1 MNQKACRS
9 EHSQEIRDSRWRV
22 NLKANHN
29 NWTYGEPYLPS
40 PSLCRC
46 IVLKSMRG
54 KVIGHG
60 ANKMKKNGK
69 NTKVNTQHSQNKPYI
84 TCKAGRYSTR
94 GTQPSSGARPWAL
107 SASRQFPWQVR
118 MLRPWQNSTL
128 YRKGLQRTEMATGK
142 AGWSWPRASCSL
154 TWTEHRFYM
163 VLLTAGK

>member
-1 MNQKACRS
+1 M
-9 EHSQEIRDSRWRV
+9 
-22 NLKANHN
+22 
-29 NWTYGEPYLPS
+29 YGEPYLPS

-94 GTQPSSGARPWAL
+94 EKTSCTLSQAL
-107 SASRQFPWQVR
+107 TS
-118 MLRPWQNSTL
+118 LNS
-128 YRKGLQRTEMATGK
+128 QAT
-142 AGWSWPRASCSL
+142 A
-154 TWTEHRFYM
+154 
-163 VLLTAGK
+163 VAGKDAQAFVSLNCLPERFTELTQEY

>member
-1 MNQKACRS
+1 M
-9 EHSQEIRDSRWRV
+9 
-22 NLKANHN
+22 
-29 NWTYGEPYLPS
+29 YGEPYLPS

-94 GTQPSSGARPWAL
+94 EKKSHILSQAL
-107 SASRQFPWQVR
+107 NT
-118 MLRPWQNSTL
+118 LNS
-128 YRKGLQRTEMATGK
+128 QAI
-142 AGWSWPRASCSL
+142 A
-154 TWTEHRFYM
+154 
-163 VLLTAGK
+163 VAGKDAQAFIFTKKVYRTDTEIVKTYCRLIRVPCTFTVTKDKFYI